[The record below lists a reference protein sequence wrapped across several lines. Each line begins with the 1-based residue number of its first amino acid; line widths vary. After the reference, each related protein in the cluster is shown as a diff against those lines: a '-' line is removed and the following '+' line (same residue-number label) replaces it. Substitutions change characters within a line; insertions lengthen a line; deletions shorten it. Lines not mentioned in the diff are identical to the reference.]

1 LDKKYLKEIEKTARR
16 ANARRITATSGI
28 NQPIANLSGW
38 IDRADSQLL
47 SLLLFR
53 RDPRSVLAAGNIWKI
68 ERRGDE
74 RVRFSRRRFQSNL
87 EIFPTKSL
95 NQPQL

>member
-68 ERRGDE
+68 ERRGEE
-74 RVRFSRRRFQSNL
+74 RRECASAGGDFRA
-87 EIFPTKSL
+87 I
-95 NQPQL
+95 